1 MALMIS
7 GLSLSEARAADIFA
21 GKKVYEKHCA
31 SCHGTDGK
39 PSLPGTPD
47 FQRGEGLF
55 APDATLM
62 QSLKTGKGTMP
73 GYDHIISNKDILN
86 ALAYSRTLQQ

>member
-1 MALMIS
+1 VA
-7 GLSLSEARAADIFA
+7 GLLFGGIWSEARAADIFK

-31 SCHGTDGK
+31 SCHGQDGK
-39 PSLPGTPD
+39 PLLPGTPD

-55 APDATLM
+55 APDASLM

-73 GYDHIISNKDILN
+73 GYDHIIPNKDILN

>member
-1 MALMIS
+1 
-7 GLSLSEARAADIFA
+7 
-21 GKKVYEKHCA
+21 
-31 SCHGTDGK
+31 
-39 PSLPGTPD
+39 
-47 FQRGEGLF
+47 
-55 APDATLM
+55 M